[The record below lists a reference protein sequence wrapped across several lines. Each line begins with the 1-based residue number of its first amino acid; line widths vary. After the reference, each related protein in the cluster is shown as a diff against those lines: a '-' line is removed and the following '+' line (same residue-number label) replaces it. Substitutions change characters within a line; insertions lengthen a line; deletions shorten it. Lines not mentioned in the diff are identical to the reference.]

1 MNISREDIA
10 KILNVL
16 ELEENDINFI
26 IEDFDNILQ
35 PVIQMNYLS
44 HLISAIENIIND
56 KIKNELKTRIV
67 EYSNEKEIKE
77 LLSLIDAKHF
87 KVFPIL
93 LKPFPYKT
101 KKKALSFDIKKG
113 GAIILYDD
121 NLEDK
126 QKRLLIAHELG
137 HLYMK
142 YVSSHKSELK
152 LEKIVTAFSIIAI
165 MDKDDFYR
173 NRSRNLISKSIVEL
187 LFKFN

>member
-101 KKKALSFDIKKG
+101 KKKALSFDIKK
-113 GAIILYDD
+113 
-121 NLEDK
+121 
-126 QKRLLIAHELG
+126 
-137 HLYMK
+137 
-142 YVSSHKSELK
+142 
-152 LEKIVTAFSIIAI
+152 
-165 MDKDDFYR
+165 
-173 NRSRNLISKSIVEL
+173 VEL
-187 LFKFN
+187 